1 MEQVMSM
8 TTLSE
13 LPNNFTGT
21 LEKMVA
27 RGIELTV
34 DNYIEFAKAEE
45 GPPWW
50 KEREAMLK
58 ADEERFMF
66 EMNTFETFVAWYR
79 HDRACPW

>member
-1 MEQVMSM
+1 MSM
-8 TTLSE
+8 TDPSE
-13 LPNNFTGT
+13 LSINIAGT

-34 DNYIEFAKAEE
+34 DNYIEFVKAEE

-58 ADEERFMF
+58 ADEERFKNGL
-66 EMNTFETFVAWYR
+66 ETFETFAAWYR

>member
-1 MEQVMSM
+1 MSIVAP
-8 TTLSE
+8 SE
-13 LPNNFTGT
+13 LSTNITGT

-27 RGIELTV
+27 CGIELTV

-66 EMNTFETFVAWYR
+66 EMNTFETFIAWYR

>member
-1 MEQVMSM
+1 MSM

-13 LPNNFTGT
+13 LPNNIAGT

-34 DNYIEFAKAEE
+34 DNYIEFVKAEE

-58 ADEERFMF
+58 ADEERFKF
-66 EMNTFETFVAWYR
+66 ETETFEAFVAWYK
-79 HDRACPW
+79 HDRACLW

>member
-1 MEQVMSM
+1 MSM
-8 TTLSE
+8 AAPSDLSI
-13 LPNNFTGT
+13 NITGT

>member
-1 MEQVMSM
+1 MSVAAPSD
-8 TTLSE
+8 LVI
-13 LPNNFTGT
+13 NIAGT
-21 LEKMVA
+21 LEKMEA

-34 DNYIEFAKAEE
+34 DNYIEFVKAEE

-58 ADEERFMF
+58 ADEGRFMF

-79 HDRACPW
+79 HDRACLW

>member
-1 MEQVMSM
+1 MPVAAP
-8 TTLSE
+8 SE
-13 LPNNFTGT
+13 LSINMAGT

-34 DNYIEFAKAEE
+34 DNYLEFKKAEE

-50 KEREAMLK
+50 EERDAMLK

-66 EMNTFETFVAWYR
+66 EMNTFETFTAWYR
-79 HDRACPW
+79 HDRACLW

>member
-1 MEQVMSM
+1 MPIADP
-8 TTLSE
+8 TK

-45 GPPWW
+45 EGPPWW

-66 EMNTFETFVAWYR
+66 DMNTFEAFVAWYK
-79 HDRACPW
+79 HDRACLW

>member
-1 MEQVMSM
+1 MSM
-8 TTLSE
+8 TAPSE
-13 LPNNFTGT
+13 LSINITGT

>member
-1 MEQVMSM
+1 MSM
-8 TTLSE
+8 TAPSE
-13 LPNNFTGT
+13 LSINIAGT

-66 EMNTFETFVAWYR
+66 ETNTFETFVAWYR
-79 HDRACPW
+79 HNRAHPW